1 VTLYALILAGGSGTR
16 LWPRSRSKQPKQ
28 FLDLT
33 GDHTMLQE
41 AALRLDPLVPLERI
55 FVATNRQYTG
65 VVTEQLPGVPPE
77 QILGEPQGKG
87 TAAAIG
93 LAAVHLRRLDPDA
106 VMSVFTADHLI
117 ANRELLRRAVAAAV
131 EVARLGWLVTL
142 GIKPTYAERGYG
154 YIKQGEQLP
163 RADGLEVHVVERF
176 EEKPSQERAEEFVSS
191 GEYAWN
197 SGMFV
202 WTVQRILG
210 EIERHMPALYA
221 SLVEIEQAIGA
232 PDEEERF
239 MSAWSRIEPE
249 TIDYGVMEKAD
260 HVAVLPVDIGWSDVG
275 SWSAVYDVMP
285 HDESENAVVGEV
297 ITIETTGSLIYSPH
311 RIIATVGVED
321 MIVVDTGDVI
331 LICPRS
337 RSQDVRRLVEAVRER
352 GLHRY
357 LDE

>member
-1 VTLYALILAGGSGTR
+1 MTLYALILAGGSGTR
-16 LWPRSRSKQPKQ
+16 LWPRSRNKQPKQ

-41 AALRLDPLVPLERI
+41 AVLRLDPLVPFERI

-65 VVTEQLPGVPPE
+65 VVAEQLPGVPPD

-93 LAAVHLRRLDPDA
+93 LAAAHLHRLDPDA
-106 VMSVFTADHLI
+106 VMGVFTADHLI
-117 ANRELLRRAVAAAV
+117 ANSEMLRRAVAAAA
-131 EVARLGWLVTL
+131 EVAERGWLVTL
-142 GIKPTYAERGYG
+142 GIKPTYAEKGYG
-154 YIKQGEQLP
+154 YVRLGEELP
-163 RADGLEVHVVERF
+163 PADGLEVHRVDSF

-191 GEYAWN
+191 GRYAWN

-202 WTVQRILG
+202 WKVSRIL
-210 EIERHMPALYA
+210 EELERHMPALYA

-239 MSAWSRIEPE
+239 LSAWGRIEPQ

-260 HVAVLPVDIGWSDVG
+260 RVAVLPVDIGWSDVG

-285 HDESENAVVGEV
+285 HDEEENALVGQV
-297 ITIETTGSLIYSPH
+297 LAVDTARSLIYSPH
-311 RIIATVGVED
+311 RIIATVGLED
-321 MIVVDTGDVI
+321 MIIVDTGDVL

-337 RSQDVRRLVEAVRER
+337 RSQDVRRLVEMARER
-352 GLHRY
+352 GLERY
-357 LDE
+357 LEE